1 MPASRSKSQLQA
13 LMQDADLRKELAT
26 LLAPT
31 AEAAAATRAVRGGVR
46 GAHAGAASRAAT
58 EAPVASP
65 LAGLDARA
73 TRAIIEGRFDAVD
86 DPRAEAIILAR
97 GRPALF
103 VRDDRLELPQAGQ
116 IPDVLLKRLR
126 DGRAAIERR
135 LPSVGRLDIIN
146 DTRYDHIGTAWLVE
160 RNIAVTNR
168 HVAEFFAS
176 RDGAGYR
183 ARPNEDGK
191 PYRTEV
197 DFKREHRNPAERDV
211 DIRRVLYIEP
221 GDGPDI
227 AFLEV
232 DFGSEA
238 RPEPL
243 PLATRRA
250 RRGDDIIVV
259 GYPAYD
265 SRNDA
270 DLMRQLFGDA
280 YSVKRAAPG
289 RVAAKPAAAGTFSHD
304 CTTLGGNSGSP
315 VLLLADGS
323 VVGLHFQGRYRD
335 TNHAVDALAVAD
347 RLARLTPKI
356 TVPARPLAPGA
367 ATDEAAAR
375 PTVASLR
382 DRRGYDA
389 KFLGT
394 RVPLP
399 KPVGRA
405 ADDIATS
412 THVAD
417 GVLPYTHYSVLMR
430 ESRRMAWFTACN
442 IDGAR
447 TLDVKRTKDV
457 WHLDPRLPADAQAG
471 EELYARNKL
480 QRGHL
485 TRRLDPSWGDTREQA
500 LRAIAD
506 TFFFTNCTPQ
516 HEQFNPKTWLAL
528 EDHVLDTA
536 DAEDLRISVY
546 TGPVFRR
553 DDPKYRGFR
562 LPQEYWKV
570 VAWREAG
577 SLRSAAYLLS
587 QAQHLDDLEFIF
599 GSFRTY
605 ALPLATLAERVDL
618 DFGPL
623 AGVDVYTDE
632 TGAGWREV
640 DFGAG

>member
-1 MPASRSKSQLQA
+1 MPAPRSKSQLHA
-13 LMQDADLRKELAT
+13 LMQDTDLRKELAA
-26 LLAPT
+26 LLAPAAET
-31 AEAAAATRAVRGGVR
+31 AATTRAARSGARGGAAAAETVGGT
-46 GAHAGAASRAAT
+46 A
-58 EAPVASP
+58 ASP
-65 LAGLDARA
+65 LAGLDARG

-86 DPRAEAIILAR
+86 DARAEAIILAR

-103 VRDDRLELPQAGQ
+103 VRDDRLELPQPGQ
-116 IPDVLLKRLR
+116 LPELLLKRLR

-146 DTRYDHIGTAWLVE
+146 DTRYDHIGTAWLID

-168 HVAEFFAS
+168 HVAEFFTQ

-197 DFKREHRNPAERDV
+197 DFKREHRNPDERDF

-221 GDGPDI
+221 ANGPDI
-227 AFLEV
+227 AFLEL

-243 PLATRRA
+243 ALATRRA
-250 RRGDDIIVV
+250 KRGDDIIVV

-280 YSVKRAAPG
+280 FSVKRAAPG
-289 RVAAKPAAAGTFSHD
+289 RVAAKPAVAGTFSHD

-347 RLARLTPKI
+347 RLARLKPTVS
-356 TVPARPLAPGA
+356 VPARPLAPTA
-367 ATDEAAAR
+367 TTDEAASGK
-375 PTVASLR
+375 PSVASLR
-382 DRRGYDA
+382 DRKGYDP

-399 KPVGRA
+399 KPVGRN

-412 THVAD
+412 THAAD

-457 WHLDPRLPADAQAG
+457 WHLDPRLPADVQAG

-500 LRAIAD
+500 VRAIAD

-536 DAEDLRISVY
+536 DAEDLRISVC

-553 DDPKYRGFR
+553 DDPKYRGLR

-605 ALPLATLAERVDL
+605 ALPLATLADRVDL

-623 AGVDVYTDE
+623 ADVDVYTDE
-632 TGAGWREV
+632 SGAGWREV
-640 DFGAG
+640 DFGDGG